1 MYWTYPIKEIYNFAA
16 SFVGLILNLDKLL
29 EYSILLIVIGVITFI
44 FYSWVDFNFREIS
57 ERIRDLV
64 NPREKSPI
72 FRHQKIFVFY
82 CGLKA
87 AVCLRFLDTKVSLQ

>member
-44 FYSWVDFNFREIS
+44 F
-57 ERIRDLV
+57 
-64 NPREKSPI
+64 
-72 FRHQKIFVFY
+72 
-82 CGLKA
+82 
-87 AVCLRFLDTKVSLQ
+87 